1 MMEWNRIEQKWLDMT
16 VRLQAGTR
24 LPKADSPDA
33 IAADQ
38 KDAGLKSGI
47 DQSLARNDTNAR
59 MIA

>member
-24 LPKADSPDA
+24 LPKADGPDP
-33 IAADQ
+33 ISADQ